1 MTRFSALLDTCVLVP
16 LSLADTLL
24 RVAEGGL
31 FRPLWSQAIL
41 DEMTRA
47 IATVHPDLS
56 TGAATRRA
64 AAMERAFA
72 DASVSG
78 WEELVPAIRV
88 PDPGDRHVVA
98 AAVVGRAD
106 VIVTSNLKDFPDD
119 SLAPY
124 CIEVQSPD
132 TFLLYQLDLAPS
144 RVMRALDRQAAAMRR
159 PQTTLD
165 DVLDHLAT
173 CGAPAFAQAA
183 RAQKWRL
190 VIQE

>member
-1 MTRFSALLDTCVLVP
+1 M
-16 LSLADTLL
+16 
-24 RVAEGGL
+24 
-31 FRPLWSQAIL
+31 
-41 DEMTRA
+41 
-47 IATVHPDLS
+47 HPDLP

-88 PDPGDRHVVA
+88 PDTGDRHVVA

-106 VIVTSNLKDFPDD
+106 VIVTSNLKDFPAD

-144 RVMRALDRQAAAMRR
+144 RVMRALDRQAAAMRH

-165 DVLDHLAT
+165 DVLDRLIT
-173 CGAPAFAQAA
+173 CGAPTFAQAA
-183 RAQKWRL
+183 
-190 VIQE
+190 